1 MTLSFSSFSIKD
13 ILTGRDAQEKP
24 DRSADE
30 LCALKRNI
38 CTGHGTR
45 VPGLSKDADEN
56 RLHPGRLP
64 ADRRLSVGNLR
75 SVTFKE
81 EATGEEIELR
91 EGEPFYSLR

>member
-38 CTGHGTR
+38 CTR

-56 RLHPGRLP
+56 PLHPGRLP
-64 ADRRLSVGNLR
+64 ADLRLSVGNLR

-81 EATGEEIELR
+81 EATGEETELR
-91 EGEPFYSLR
+91 EGEPFYSPR